1 MPEHAAPGHIAG
13 CRLHVIGAS
22 PLPGKSVTDIHIN
35 PIYLWLRTYILI
47 RGSAMKSLEAVKT
60 LALWDRQDKSVF
72 SVADLRRVFPE
83 RSEKTFSEGL
93 RRLVAQGVLERAARA
108 AFM

>member
-1 MPEHAAPGHIAG
+1 
-13 CRLHVIGAS
+13 
-22 PLPGKSVTDIHIN
+22 
-35 PIYLWLRTYILI
+35 
-47 RGSAMKSLEAVKT
+47 MKSLEAVKT
-60 LALWDRQDKSVF
+60 LTQWDQQDKSVF
-72 SVADLRRVFPE
+72 AVTDLRRMFPE